1 MMSFARGS
9 IGPSHVHTWPIF
21 WNPFSFD
28 FSAASKHEERIG
40 NNNEGDGNKGGREM
54 IQKVL
59 GYVVGYH

>member
-1 MMSFARGS
+1 MSTLGL
-9 IGPSHVHTWPIF
+9 
-21 WNPFSFD
+21 FSFD

-40 NNNEGDGNKGGREM
+40 NECDGNKGGREM